1 MSVVERA
8 LSCVLV
14 VAFGAACGSGAAQ
27 FAEAPRDAAV
37 VDHDAGT
44 TVDGA
49 APAPVADASP
59 AVDVEVDP
67 PSGPGLPFRIEGY
80 GAGTVG
86 GFVPGH
92 DVVKVTSLLD
102 DGPGTLREAIRGAQR
117 PRVVLFEVD
126 GDILLVSPLVLPS
139 DITIDGRGHRI
150 TLRNK
155 GFVIPGADQI
165 ILTHLALVDVGPD
178 TEDGVQIGHPT
189 NGPSEH
195 VVLDHLRFE
204 ETGDK
209 GDSKNVDEAISVVFG
224 SRFITIAYCRFVRW
238 EKVMLFGNG
247 DAPAAVDAQIRV
259 TVHHNWA
266 RETGR
271 RHPQARYGTYDFYDN
286 FWDDWRMF
294 GFAFEKPYREAFG
307 AQAQDG
313 AQILFENNIVRR
325 DAHPFDAFSQANDAT
340 RCESGGALDERGT
353 WTTPDSTAPLGHRVG
368 CAGLAAPMVRPYAA
382 RLETADAALRRA
394 LETTTGDVP

>member
-1 MSVVERA
+1 MYLVSRA
-8 LSCVLV
+8 LPY
-14 VAFGAACGSGAAQ
+14 AFVGAGIVACGSGAAPSW
-27 FAEAPRDAAV
+27 EATPDAAPTL
-37 VDHDAGT
+37 DAGALP
-44 TVDGA
+44 VDA
-49 APAPVADASP
+49 AMAQPEAAAADA
-59 AVDVEVDP
+59 EVDP

-86 GFVPGH
+86 GFAPGH

-102 DGPGTLREAIRGAQR
+102 DGPGTLREAIRGAKG

-126 GDILLVSPLVLPS
+126 GDISLASPLLLPS
-139 DITIDGRGHRI
+139 DLTIDGRGHHV
-150 TLRNK
+150 TLRKK
-155 GFVIPGADQI
+155 GFVIPGTDQI

-204 ETGDK
+204 ETGDN
-209 GDSKNVDEAISVVFG
+209 GDSKNVDEAISVIFG

-259 TVHHNWA
+259 TVHHSWA

-271 RHPQARYGTYDFYDN
+271 RHPQARYGVYDFYDN

-313 AQILFENNIVRR
+313 AQILFENNLVRR
-325 DAHPFDAFSQANDAT
+325 DAHPYDAFSQANDAT
-340 RCESGGALDERGT
+340 RCETGGVIDERGT
-353 WTTPDSTAPLGHRVG
+353 WVTPDSTAPLARGVG
-368 CAGLAAPMVRPYAA
+368 CATLATPLTRPYPA
-382 RLETADAALRRA
+382 RVEPANAALRSV
-394 LETTTGDVP
+394 LETTTGNAP

>member
-1 MSVVERA
+1 MYLVSRA
-8 LSCVLV
+8 LPY
-14 VAFGAACGSGAAQ
+14 AFVGACIVACGSGAA
-27 FAEAPRDAAV
+27 PTWDAAP
-37 VDHDAGT
+37 DGAPTPLDAGGPP
-44 TVDGA
+44 VDA
-49 APAPVADASP
+49 AMAPADAS
-59 AVDVEVDP
+59 ASDGDAEVDP

-86 GFVPGH
+86 GFAPGH

-102 DGPGTLREAIRGAQR
+102 DGPGTLREAIRGAKG

-126 GDILLVSPLVLPS
+126 GDISLASPLLLPS
-139 DITIDGRGHRI
+139 DLSIDGRGHRVS
-150 TLRNK
+150 LRNK
-155 GFVIPGADQI
+155 GFVIPGTDQI

-271 RHPQARYGTYDFYDN
+271 RHPQARYGVYDFYDN

-313 AQILFENNIVRR
+313 AQILFENNLVRR
-325 DAHPFDAFSQANDAT
+325 DAHPYDAFSQANDAT
-340 RCESGGALDERGT
+340 RCESGGVIDERGT
-353 WTTPDSTAPLGHRVG
+353 WVTPDSTAPLAHRVG
-368 CAGLAAPMVRPYAA
+368 CGTPAAPLTRPYPA
-382 RLETADAALRRA
+382 RVEPADAALRRA
-394 LETTTGDVP
+394 LEATTGDGP

>member
-1 MSVVERA
+1 MFLAARA
-8 LSCVLV
+8 LPCVWVAAVV
-14 VAFGAACGSGAAQ
+14 VACSSGAASWGTAPAGAANL
-27 FAEAPRDAAV
+27 AEAGSPPADAARPV
-37 VDHDAGT
+37 A
-44 TVDGA
+44 DGA
-49 APAPVADASP
+49 APREDAE
-59 AVDVEVDP
+59 ADP

-86 GFVPGH
+86 GFAPGH

-102 DGPGTLREAIRGAQR
+102 DGPGTLRDAIRGAR
-117 PRVVLFEVD
+117 GPRVVLFDVD
-126 GDILLVSPLVLPS
+126 GDISLGSPLVLPS
-139 DITIDGRGHRI
+139 DITIDGRGHLI
-150 TLRNK
+150 TLRKK
-155 GFVIPGADQI
+155 GFVIPGTDQI
-165 ILTHLALVDVGPD
+165 ILTHLALLDVGPD

-204 ETGDK
+204 ETGDN

-247 DAPAAVDAQIRV
+247 DAAAAVDAEIRV

-266 RETGR
+266 KETGR
-271 RHPQARYGTYDFYDN
+271 RHPQARYGVYDFYDN
-286 FWDDWRMF
+286 FWDDWRMY

-313 AQILFENNIVRR
+313 ARILFENNLVRR
-325 DAHPFDAFSQANDAT
+325 DAHPYDAFSQANDAT
-340 RCESGGALDERGT
+340 RCETGGLLDERGT
-353 WTTPDSTAPLGHRVG
+353 WVTPDSTAPLAHGVG
-368 CAGLAAPMVRPYAA
+368 CASLATPLTRPYPA
-382 RLETADAALRRA
+382 RVEPADAALRRA
-394 LETTTGDVP
+394 LETTTGNAP